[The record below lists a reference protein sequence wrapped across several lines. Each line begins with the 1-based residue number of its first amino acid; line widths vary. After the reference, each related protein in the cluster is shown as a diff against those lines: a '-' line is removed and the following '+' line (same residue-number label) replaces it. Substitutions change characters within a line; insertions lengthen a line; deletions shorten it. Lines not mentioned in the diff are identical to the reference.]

1 MTDNC
6 ENPKS
11 DSTVLLGQVEIPV
24 SPVISISHAEHLL
37 IGPFSIDM
45 HWLHTIKSFIVS
57 SLFI

>member
-6 ENPKS
+6 GSPKS

-24 SPVISISHAEHLL
+24 SPVTSILHAEHLL

-45 HWLHTIKSFIVS
+45 R
-57 SLFI
+57 